1 MFESHAQRL
10 QQMFA
15 SSSPIP
21 LVHDPAQA
29 KQPPFVLHATYEAG
43 DIYSGVTSNEY
54 IRLAVIRP
62 VTGLLKVDFQYS
74 FHELSGQCDEWRV
87 IVTGA
92 KDSER
97 EPLWE
102 LFHPRQQ
109 TQHWNNHVQPLF
121 EFNGV
126 KKTYEGR

>member
-1 MFESHAQRL
+1 MFEPHAQRL
-10 QQMFA
+10 QSMFG
-15 SSSPIP
+15 PIP
-21 LVHDPAQA
+21 LVHDLAEA
-29 KQPPFVLHATYEAG
+29 RQPPFVLHASYEAG

-62 VTGLLKVDFQYS
+62 VTGLLRVDFQYS
-74 FHELSGQCDEWRV
+74 FHGLSGQCDEWRA
-87 IVTGA
+87 IISGA
-92 KDSER
+92 QDSER

-109 TQHWNNHVQPLF
+109 TQHWNNHVRPIF

-126 KKTYEGR
+126 KSIYETR